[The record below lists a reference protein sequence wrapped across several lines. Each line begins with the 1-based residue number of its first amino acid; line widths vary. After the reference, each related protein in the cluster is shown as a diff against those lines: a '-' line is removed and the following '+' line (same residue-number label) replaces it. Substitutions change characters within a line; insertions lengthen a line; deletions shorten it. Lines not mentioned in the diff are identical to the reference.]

1 MPELPEVEG
10 LVRSLKPIVTGKT
23 IQSVD
28 ISETIVASKANG
40 KEAILKGLDVESFRS
55 ALPGMTINRIE
66 RRSKYIYFHLVK
78 AEVSYLLVSHLGMS
92 GAWFYVKSLH
102 EIMEEKFKRHIHV
115 ILHFTE
121 GDMLVYADIR
131 RFGELRF
138 LNNEE
143 DFPPL
148 LLMAPEPFDQQAL
161 DHYLDMSKLSKYE
174 NKAIK
179 EFIMDGHVVSGCG
192 NIYATEALFRM
203 RMHPG
208 RKVKRISKERK
219 IQLFNEIVI
228 VLLDSIEHGGSSI
241 SDYRQINGESGN
253 MQNRLQMY
261 GKKNC
266 PICHSKTMQKT
277 IGGRTSTYCG
287 TCQK

>member
-23 IQSVD
+23 IESVEV
-28 ISETIVASKANG
+28 SKTIIDSKANG
-40 KEAILKGLDVESFRS
+40 KEAILKGLDVESFRE
-55 ALPGMTINRIE
+55 ALPHMKIERID
-66 RRSKYIYFHLVK
+66 RRSKYIYFHLQK
-78 AEVSYLLVSHLGMS
+78 DGTPYLLVSHLGMS
-92 GAWFYVKSLH
+92 GAWFYVKGLH
-102 EIMEEKFKRHIHV
+102 EILEDKFKRHIHV
-115 ILHFTE
+115 ILHFSE

-138 LNNEE
+138 LNSVE
-143 DFPPL
+143 DYPPL
-148 LLMAPEPFDQQAL
+148 LLMAPEPFDQNAL
-161 DHYLDMSKLSKYE
+161 DHYLEMSILPKYE
-174 NKAIK
+174 NKPIK

-203 RMHPG
+203 RIHPG

-228 VLLDSIEHGGSSI
+228 VLLDSIENGGSSI
-241 SDYRQINGESGN
+241 SDYRQINGESGK

-261 GKKNC
+261 AKKTC
-266 PICHSKTMQKT
+266 PLCNAKTLQKT

-287 TCQK
+287 KCQK